1 MTLTEY
7 LERGYPIE
15 DFAENLE
22 SVLLNFGPYAET
34 RVACHDR
41 AELDQVLDVIEGYF
55 QTLHLGFQRPRYTAI
70 KKPDWFYIYRS
81 GEDIHMGGGNRN
93 GVDFD
98 ESVTLSEI
106 LVNTINNLEDVEVCD
121 NLPELDSLFS

>member
-22 SVLLNFGPYAET
+22 SVLLNFEPYAET
-34 RVACHDR
+34 KVVCRDR
-41 AELDQVLDVIEGYF
+41 AELDQVLDVIEEYF
-55 QTLHLGFQRPRYTAI
+55 QTLHLGFVRSRYTAQ

-81 GEDIHMGGGNRN
+81 GNIHMGGGDRN
-93 GVDFD
+93 GLDKAV
-98 ESVTLSEI
+98 SLSEI
-106 LVNTINNLEDVEVCD
+106 LENLVDNFKDVEVCD
-121 NLPELDSLFS
+121 DLPELDSLWS

>member
-34 RVACHDR
+34 KIACRDR
-41 AELDQVLDVIEGYF
+41 AELDQVLDVIEKYF
-55 QTLHLGFQRPRYTAI
+55 QTLHLGFERSRYTAQ
-70 KKPDWFYIYRS
+70 KQPDWFYIYRS
-81 GEDIHMGGGNRN
+81 EEDIHMGGGSY
-93 GVDFD
+93 GLD
-98 ESVTLSEI
+98 ESVKLSEI
-106 LVNTINNLEDVEVCD
+106 LVNTIDNFKDVEDCD

>member
-1 MTLTEY
+1 LTLTEY

-34 RVACHDR
+34 KIACRDR
-41 AELDQVLDVIEGYF
+41 AELDQVLDVIEKYF
-55 QTLHLGFQRPRYTAI
+55 QTLHLGFERSRYTAQ
-70 KKPDWFYIYRS
+70 KQPDWFYIYRS
-81 GEDIHMGGGNRN
+81 EEDIHMGGGSY
-93 GVDFD
+93 GLD
-98 ESVTLSEI
+98 ESVKLSEI
-106 LVNTINNLEDVEVCD
+106 LVNTIDNFKDVEDCD

>member
-7 LERGYPIE
+7 LEQGYPVE

-34 RVACHDR
+34 RVACRDR
-41 AELDQVLDVIEGYF
+41 AELDQVLDVIEQYF

-81 GEDIHMGGGNRN
+81 EEDIHMGGGNRN
-93 GVDFD
+93 GFD
-98 ESVTLSEI
+98 DSVTLSEI
-106 LVNTINNLEDVEVCD
+106 LVNTIDILKDVGVCD
-121 NLPELDSLFS
+121 DLPELDSLFN

>member
-34 RVACHDR
+34 RVACRDR
-41 AELDQVLDVIEGYF
+41 AELDQVLDVIEEYF
-55 QTLHLGFQRPRYTAI
+55 QTLHLGFERSRYTAQ

-81 GEDIHMGGGNRN
+81 EEDIHMGGGT
-93 GVDFD
+93 GTV
-98 ESVTLSEI
+98 
-106 LVNTINNLEDVEVCD
+106 
-121 NLPELDSLFS
+121 

>member
-7 LERGYPIE
+7 LDQGYPVE

-34 RVACHDR
+34 KVACRDR
-41 AELDQVLDVIEGYF
+41 AELDQVLDVIEEYF
-55 QTLHLGFQRPRYTAI
+55 KTLHLGFVRSRYTAQN
-70 KKPDWFYIYRS
+70 KPDWFYIYRS
-81 GEDIHMGGGNRN
+81 GNIHMGGGDLD
-93 GVDFD
+93 GLDKAV
-98 ESVTLSEI
+98 SLSEI
-106 LVNTINNLEDVEVCD
+106 LENLADNFKDVEVCD

>member
-7 LERGYPIE
+7 LDQGYPVE

-34 RVACHDR
+34 RVACRDR
-41 AELDQVLDVIEGYF
+41 AELDQVLDVIEEYF
-55 QTLHLGFQRPRYTAI
+55 QTLHLGFVRSRYTAQ

-81 GEDIHMGGGNRN
+81 EEDIHMGGGSY
-93 GVDFD
+93 DLD
-98 ESVTLSEI
+98 ESVKLSEI
-106 LVNTINNLEDVEVCD
+106 LVNTIDILKDVEVCD